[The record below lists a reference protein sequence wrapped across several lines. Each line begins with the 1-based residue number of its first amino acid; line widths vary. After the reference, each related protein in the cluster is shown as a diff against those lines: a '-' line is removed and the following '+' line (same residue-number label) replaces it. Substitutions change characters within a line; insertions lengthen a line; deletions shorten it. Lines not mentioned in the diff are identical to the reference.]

1 MDSTVNTENVR
12 SFVARIRSA
21 VESVIIG
28 KPETIEMVT
37 AALLCG
43 GHVLFEDFPGLG
55 KTLLAKTLAASIN
68 LDFRRIQFT
77 PDLLPGDIT
86 GGYVY
91 NREKSEF
98 ELRKGPVFT
107 NILLADELNRASPK
121 TQSALLE
128 AMQEGQVTIE
138 GESLKLPRPFVVLA
152 TQNPIEYEGTFP
164 LPEAQLDRFLVKLS
178 IGYPDERAEAEILQR
193 RRERKTDETS
203 VTPVT
208 DREELLSVSDLVE
221 EVYLHEDLQRY
232 IVSIVSKTRSNTGVN
247 VGASPRGSL
256 AIMKL
261 SRAVAAA
268 SGRGFVIPDDIK
280 LVAGPALRHR
290 LVLAPD
296 LWMRVNAASEV
307 IESILSTVP
316 VPVVTGP

>member
-1 MDSTVNTENVR
+1 MASAKDMLGNQNLKESINLVSSIIRGKDNVVKYT
-12 SFVARIRSA
+12 F
-21 VESVIIG
+21 
-28 KPETIEMVT
+28 
-37 AALLCG
+37 AALISG
-43 GHVLFEDFPGLG
+43 GHILFEDLPGTG
-55 KTLLAKTLAASIN
+55 KTTLAIAVSRVMGC
-68 LDFRRIQFT
+68 DFSRIQFT
-77 PDLLPGDIT
+77 NDIMPSDILGT
-86 GGYVY
+86 EIFVSAK
-91 NREKSEF
+91 ESF
-98 ELRKGPVFT
+98 EIVQGPVFT

-138 GESLKLPRPFVVLA
+138 GESLKLPQPFVVLA

-203 VTPVT
+203 VSPVT
-208 DREELLSVSDLVE
+208 DREELLGICDLVE
-221 EVYLHEDLQRY
+221 EVYLHEDLERY
-232 IVSIVSKTRSNTGVN
+232 IVSIVSKTRSNTGVS

-256 AIMKL
+256 SIMKL

-280 LVAGPALRHR
+280 RTAGPALRHR

-296 LWMRVNAASEV
+296 LWMRVDAASE
-307 IESILSTVP
+307 IIDSILNTIP
-316 VPVVTGP
+316 VPVTSGA